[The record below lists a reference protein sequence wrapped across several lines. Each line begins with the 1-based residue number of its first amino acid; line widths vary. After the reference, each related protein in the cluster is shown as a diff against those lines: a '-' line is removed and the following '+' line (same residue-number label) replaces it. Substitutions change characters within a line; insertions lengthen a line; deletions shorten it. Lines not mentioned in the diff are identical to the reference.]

1 MARNTGT
8 NSRVGAVKK
17 RSQTINPKTGLYV
30 KRDAGT
36 GKFLSVKNDGAPYK
50 GVTMEEV
57 KKMGPVLKKLSD
69 YDKKGKQK

>member
-8 NSRVGAVKK
+8 GRRVGAVKK
-17 RSQTINPKTGLYV
+17 RTQTINTRTGLYV
-30 KRDAGT
+30 KRDAAT
-36 GKFLSVKNDGAPYK
+36 GQFISVKKDGSPYK
-50 GVTMEEV
+50 GVTKEEI